1 MKKLFVHHPMFRLL
15 SPLFSGALV
24 YLLILLINS
33 NIDQLKESFISQE
46 LFVCIAI
53 AYLIQEGIR
62 LFLFIFDR
70 IKKPSSIIYR
80 ILIQVFLS
88 LIISIVLVSSFMHIY
103 FNNVL
108 SYTPNVSELII
119 FNSLY
124 ALITLI
130 YVCLFISHRY
140 MHRINTKKQNAEQT
154 KMKYLESEFIDFKRD
169 INPDLLFDSLEAM
182 LILMKDQPEK
192 AEELLDLFATVYRYL
207 LASRFKEV
215 VDIVEEL
222 EISDALISLY
232 EHLPFQ
238 KVRLNHTIS
247 ESYRI
252 VPGSILIIIE
262 RIIRSCIHIPKSTL
276 EISLECLEDQ
286 FKISYVHQEK
296 LRTELTQEDLQNIDR
311 KYGFY
316 TDSPVSLSIIDSM
329 KTITLP
335 KLHIH
340 ESSHH

>member
-1 MKKLFVHHPMFRLL
+1 
-15 SPLFSGALV
+15 
-24 YLLILLINS
+24 
-33 NIDQLKESFISQE
+33 
-46 LFVCIAI
+46 
-53 AYLIQEGIR
+53 
-62 LFLFIFDR
+62 
-70 IKKPSSIIYR
+70 
-80 ILIQVFLS
+80 
-88 LIISIVLVSSFMHIY
+88 
-103 FNNVL
+103 
-108 SYTPNVSELII
+108 
-119 FNSLY
+119 
-124 ALITLI
+124 
-130 YVCLFISHRY
+130 

-335 KLHIH
+335 KLTIH